1 MIRYILFGALFLI
14 GSTSICQ
21 QLVDISSNQ
30 EIVDFQNFSL
40 SNSNGMSFFDFD
52 EDGWDDITYPMHNDS
67 IIFYKNNQGQFEKI
81 ASLLYSEGV
90 IRQITWVDYD
100 NDGNLDL
107 CISYDD
113 FGVSLYRNLGEF
125 NFEDVS
131 ISSGIYPSVSHPY
144 GFSFAD
150 PDKDNDLDLYIADYS
165 DPTGNSHNMYFENQ
179 GNGTFI
185 ERSIQLAID
194 NNTQPSFMG
203 VWFDYNNDDDI
214 DLHVI
219 NDRSFGVDALYKNMM
234 DTSSQLSFIDVASSV
249 GVSNNGQ
256 NPMTSSISDYN
267 NDGFQDI
274 FLTDFGL
281 TFLSGEGPFH
291 YKLFENNNG
300 NSFTNKAQNIICL
313 LMTLD
318 GELYG

>member
-1 MIRYILFGALFLI
+1 
-14 GSTSICQ
+14 
-21 QLVDISSNQ
+21 
-30 EIVDFQNFSL
+30 
-40 SNSNGMSFFDFD
+40 MSFFDFD

-81 ASLLYSEGV
+81 ASLLYGDGV

-165 DPTGNSHNMYFENQ
+165 DPTGSSHNMYFENQ

-219 NDRSFGVDALYKNMM
+219 NDQILWCRCTLQKYDGYA
-234 DTSSQLSFIDVASSV
+234 SSQLSFIDVAASV
-249 GVSNNGQ
+249 GVSNDGQ

-281 TFLSGEGPFH
+281 TSLSGEGPLSLQAF
-291 YKLFENNNG
+291 
-300 NSFTNKAQNIICL
+300 
-313 LMTLD
+313 
-318 GELYG
+318 